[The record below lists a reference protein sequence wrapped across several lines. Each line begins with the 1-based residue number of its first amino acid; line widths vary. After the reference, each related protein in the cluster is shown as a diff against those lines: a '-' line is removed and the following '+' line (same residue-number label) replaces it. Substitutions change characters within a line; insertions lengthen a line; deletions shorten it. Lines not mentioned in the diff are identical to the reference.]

1 MRLLVVLFLLVSAAS
16 AEAGNLAVTEAYY
29 RDANAS
35 LHIFVANK
43 GAEPVSVLAP
53 VVNGF
58 DTASLSRDGLHPGPV
73 LWYRCRPNPFPPGGM
88 ADLLITLAEPT
99 DKPAAVEIR
108 TSSGE
113 RITRTIPCVPEPL
126 MFQAIRFSR
135 DLRSIDVYVR
145 WSDASSSDA
154 LKTIR
159 LDGRNMS
166 RCASPRPARS
176 LDGLAYMRITLDRP
190 LVRGS
195 FHVFE
200 VETEAGLST
209 AYQIRA
215 IPAEFI
221 IGVYGIPSEENVK
234 DWAAHGCN
242 HYLSFGAVPPDLLD
256 LMNASGITVGARYIP
271 QPLVDRKTSG
281 VVACDE
287 EATRKIL
294 KDVIGKPILLYHHLV
309 DEPDVSDYY
318 AGKRLGASGMELIA
332 RAEFWGDQ
340 DPERYTF
347 IQLDN
352 TFRPRNYRVYGESA
366 DVLATHRYSLGS
378 FLRSEAG
385 SEIFTRLP
393 FLEDL
398 QETMT
403 RFRQATEPNPFFM
416 VPQFFNIGKGRLG
429 REPTIGEMR
438 LQCYVMVAGGARGLI
453 HYIHSGSSGGHE
465 GGRTKPLWDAM
476 ADMHAELKRVGE
488 VVQTGTPA
496 PQDWVKAGSPNV
508 YASALLCGD
517 RIAVIL
523 INRAHRSALDR
534 FTALPMHNVPI
545 SVRIPP
551 WIEAS
556 RLEVIPADGADSI
569 TPTACGDEV
578 SFTVGEIKDAR
589 CFILCPKL
597 R

>member
-1 MRLLVVLFLLVSAAS
+1 MKLLVVLFALVLAAS
-16 AEAGNLAVTEAYY
+16 AKAGNLAVTEAYY

-35 LHIFVANK
+35 LHVFLANK
-43 GAEPVSVLAP
+43 GAEPVSVLPP

-58 DTASLSRDGLHPGPV
+58 DTAALTRDGLHVGSV
-73 LWYRCRPNPFPPGGM
+73 LWYRCRPNPIPPGGM
-88 ADLLITLAEPT
+88 ADLVITLAEPT
-99 DKPAAVEIR
+99 DKPATVEIR

-113 RITRTIPCVPEPL
+113 RITRTIPCVPERL
-126 MFQAIRFSR
+126 RFQAIRFSG
-135 DLRSIDVYVR
+135 DLRSVDLYVR
-145 WSDASSSDA
+145 WSDASSFDA

-159 LDGRNMS
+159 MDGGNVT

-176 LDGLAYMRITLDRP
+176 LDGLAYARITLDRP
-190 LVRGS
+190 LVKGS

-200 VETEAGLST
+200 VESANGLST
-209 AYQIRA
+209 AYEIRA
-215 IPAEFI
+215 IPAEFL
-221 IGVYGIPSEENVK
+221 IGVYGIPSEENIR

-256 LMNASGITVGARYIP
+256 LMNASGITVGAKYIGG
-271 QPLVDRKTSG
+271 PLVDRTAG
-281 VVACDE
+281 TVTIFDEAVARKALDE
-287 EATRKIL
+287 VNA
-294 KDVIGKPILLYHHLV
+294 KPNLLYHHLV

-318 AGKRLGASGMELIA
+318 AKKTLGASGMELVSRQGFYEKA
-332 RAEFWGDQ
+332 

-385 SEIFTRLP
+385 SEVITRP
-393 FLEDL
+393 AFLEDL
-398 QETMT
+398 QETMI

-416 VPQFFNIGKGRLG
+416 VTQFFDLGPGRSG
-429 REPTIGEMR
+429 RPPTVEEMR

-476 ADMHAELKRVGE
+476 ADMHSELKRVGE
-488 VVQTGTPA
+488 VVETGTPA

-534 FTALPMHNVPI
+534 FTARPMRDVPI

-556 RLEVIPADGADSI
+556 RLEVIPADGQDSI

-578 SFTVGEIKDAR
+578 RFTVGEIKDAR
-589 CFILCPKL
+589 CFLLCPKL

>member
-1 MRLLVVLFLLVSAAS
+1 MKLLVVLFALVSAAS
-16 AEAGNLAVTEAYY
+16 AKAGNLAVTEAYY
-29 RDANAS
+29 RDTNAS
-35 LHIFVANK
+35 LHVFLANK
-43 GAEPVSVLAP
+43 GTQPVSVLPP

-58 DTASLSRDGLHPGPV
+58 DTASLGRDGLHLGSV
-73 LWYRCRPNPFPPGGM
+73 LWYRCRPNPLPPGGM
-88 ADLLITLAEPT
+88 AALTIVLAEPT
-99 DKPAAVEIR
+99 DKPASVEIR

-113 RITRTIPCVPEPL
+113 RITRTIPCVPERL
-126 MFQAIRFSR
+126 RFQAIRFSR
-135 DLRSIDVYVR
+135 DLRSVDLYLR

-154 LKTIR
+154 LKSIR
-159 LDGRNMS
+159 MDGVNVT
-166 RCASPRPARS
+166 RCVSPRPARS
-176 LDGLAYMRITLDRP
+176 LDGLAYARITLDKP
-190 LVRGS
+190 LAKGS

-200 VETEAGLST
+200 VHTESGLST
-209 AYQIRA
+209 AYEIRA
-215 IPAEFI
+215 IPAEFLV
-221 IGVYGIPSEENVK
+221 GVYGSPSEENIR

-256 LMNASGITVGARYIP
+256 LMNASGISVGARYIP
-271 QPLVDRKTSG
+271 QPLVDRKTSA
-281 VVACDE
+281 VVPCDE
-287 EATRKIL
+287 EASRAIL
-294 KDVIGKPILLYHHLV
+294 QTVIGKPNLLYHHLV

-318 AGKRLGASGMELIA
+318 AGKRLGASGMELA
-332 RAEFWGDQ
+332 SRQGFYEKA

-366 DVLATHRYSLGS
+366 DVLATHRYSVGS

-385 SEIFTRLP
+385 SEVITRLP
-393 FLEDL
+393 FPEDL

-416 VPQFFNIGKGRLG
+416 IPQFFDLGPGRSG
-429 REPTIGEMR
+429 RPPTIEEMR
-438 LQCYVMVAGGARGLI
+438 LQCYVMIAGGARGLI

-476 ADMHAELKRVGE
+476 TDMHAELKRVGE
-488 VVQTGTPA
+488 VAQTGTPA
-496 PQDWVKAGSPNV
+496 PQGWAKAGSPSV

-534 FTALPMHNVPI
+534 FTARPVRSVPI

-569 TPTACGDEV
+569 TPTVRGDEV
-578 SFTVGEIKDAR
+578 SFTAGEIKDAR
-589 CFILCPKL
+589 CFILCPKM